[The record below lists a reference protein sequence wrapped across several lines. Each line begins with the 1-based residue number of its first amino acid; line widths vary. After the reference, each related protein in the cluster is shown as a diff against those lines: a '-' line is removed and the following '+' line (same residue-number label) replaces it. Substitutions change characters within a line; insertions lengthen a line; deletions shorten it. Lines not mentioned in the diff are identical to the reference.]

1 LIGVR
6 TCASVSALSFEAQP
20 AELDSEVRR
29 IFLPSG
35 TFSLMDIIILDFY
48 LIVYAKATILR
59 IFLFIIRETS
69 VKNVE
74 NLLDDLSPARL

>member
-6 TCASVSALSFEAQP
+6 TCASVSALSLEAQP

-29 IFLPSG
+29 ICFPSG

>member
-29 IFLPSG
+29 ICFPSG
-35 TFSLMDIIILDFY
+35 IFLLMGIIILDFV
-48 LIVYAKATILR
+48 LVVSEIL
-59 IFLFIIRETS
+59 LEDT
-69 VKNVE
+69 VKLASNG
-74 NLLDDLSPARL
+74 LDIG